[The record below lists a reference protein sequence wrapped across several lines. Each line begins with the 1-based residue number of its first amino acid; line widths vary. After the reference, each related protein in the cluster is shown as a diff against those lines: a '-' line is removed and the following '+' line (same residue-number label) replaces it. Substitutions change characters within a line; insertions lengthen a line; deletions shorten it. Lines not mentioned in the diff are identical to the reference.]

1 MQVGAKYAEV
11 TMARVQMYSMEWC
24 PYCAKAKA
32 LLGAK
37 GIEYDEV
44 DVTDDEAKA
53 IEMVER
59 TGQRGVP
66 QFFIDDQ
73 WVGGYD
79 SLAYLNA
86 TGALDQMFGIEST
99 VDLAKVWD
107 VAVVGGGPAGI
118 TAAMYAARKNLST
131 ILIAMDLG
139 GQVGV
144 THLVTNYPGMPVVEG
159 PELVRLMFEQAY
171 MYGLE
176 RMLGERVDA
185 IRVDGRAKVLEL
197 ASGKEVK
204 ARSVILASGAEKR
217 KLEIP
222 GEDEFAGRGVVYC
235 STCDGPFYRDKK
247 IAIVG
252 GGSSALE
259 AAVEM
264 SGIAKKVHVV
274 SRAPW
279 SGEEWLRDKAGAA
292 PGVRALTG
300 YEPVEIRGGET
311 VEQLVIRDVE
321 TRKLRTLVVDGVFI
335 EVGYSPNSAL
345 VLDLARTNQRGE
357 VVVDEWGDTGVR
369 GVFAAGDVTANKQK
383 QIVIA
388 AGEGA
393 KAALAAFDY
402 LISQR

>member
-1 MQVGAKYAEV
+1 
-11 TMARVQMYSMEWC
+11 MARVQMYSMEWC

-37 GIEYDEV
+37 GIEYEEV
-44 DVTDDEAKA
+44 DVTDDEPAA
-53 IEMVER
+53 VEMIER

-66 QFFIDDQ
+66 QFFIDDEY
-73 WVGGYD
+73 VGGYD
-79 SLAYLNA
+79 NLAYMNA
-86 TGALDQMFGIEST
+86 TGALDELFGIESK
-99 VDLAKVWD
+99 VDLTKVWD
-107 VAVVGGGPAGI
+107 VAVVGGGPAGLS
-118 TAAMYAARKNLST
+118 AAMYAARKNLST
-131 ILIAMDLG
+131 IIITMDLG
-139 GQVGV
+139 GQVGI

-176 RMLGERVDA
+176 RLIGERVQN

-217 KLEIP
+217 RLEIP

-235 STCDGPFYRDKK
+235 STCDGPFYRDKI

-274 SRAPW
+274 SRGPW
-279 SGEEWLRDKAGAA
+279 SGEEWLRDKAASA
-292 PGVRALTG
+292 RGVRQLIG
-300 YEPVEIRGGET
+300 YEPVEILGDEVVDR
-311 VEQLVIRDVE
+311 LAIRHIE
-321 TRKLRTLVVDGVFI
+321 SGKMRTLVVDGVFI
-335 EVGYSPNSAL
+335 EVGYSPNSDL
-345 VLDLARTNQRGE
+345 VLDLAHTNQRGE

-369 GVFAAGDVTANKQK
+369 GVFAAGDVTASKDK

>member
-1 MQVGAKYAEV
+1 
-11 TMARVQMYSMEWC
+11 MYSMEWC

-44 DVTDDEAKA
+44 DVTNDDDAA
-53 IEMVER
+53 MEMVER

-66 QFFIDDQ
+66 QFFLDGGWI
-73 WVGGYD
+73 GGYD
-79 SLAYLNA
+79 NLAYLNA
-86 TGALDQMFGIEST
+86 TGALDQVFGIEST
-99 VDLAKVWD
+99 VDLEKVWD
-107 VAVVGGGPAGI
+107 VAVVGGGPAGL
-118 TAAMYAARKNLST
+118 TAALYAARKSLST
-131 ILIAMDLG
+131 ILIALDLG
-139 GQVGV
+139 GQVGI
-144 THLVTNYPGMPVVEG
+144 THLVTNYPGLPVVEG
-159 PELVRLMFEQAY
+159 PELVRQMFEQAY

-176 RMLGERVDA
+176 RLLGERVQN
-185 IRVDGRAKVLEL
+185 IRVDGRAKILEL

-204 ARSVILASGAEKR
+204 ARSVIVASGAQKR
-217 KLEIP
+217 RLEIP
-222 GEDEFAGRGVVYC
+222 GEDEFSGRGVVYC
-235 STCDGPFYRDKK
+235 STCDGPFYRDKI

-274 SRAPW
+274 SRGPW
-279 SGEEWLRDKAGAA
+279 SGEEWLRDKARSA
-292 PGVRALTG
+292 PGVRQLVG
-300 YEPVEIRGGET
+300 YEPVEILGDEVVDR
-311 VEQLVIRDVE
+311 LVIREVE
-321 TRKLRTLVVDGVFI
+321 TGKTRVLKVDGVFI
-335 EVGYSPNSAL
+335 EVGYSPNSDL
-345 VLDLARTNQRGE
+345 VLDLAHTNRRGE
-357 VVVDEWGDTGVR
+357 LIVDEWGDTGVR
-369 GVFAAGDVTANKQK
+369 GVFAAGDVTANKEK

>member
-1 MQVGAKYAEV
+1 
-11 TMARVQMYSMEWC
+11 MARVQMYSMEWC

-44 DVTDDEAKA
+44 DVTNDDAA
-53 IEMVER
+53 AMEMVER

-66 QFFIDDQ
+66 QFFLDDQ
-73 WVGGYD
+73 WIGGYD
-79 SLAYLNA
+79 NLAYLNA
-86 TGALDQMFGIEST
+86 TGSLDQVFGIEST

-107 VAVVGGGPAGI
+107 VAVVGGGPAGL

-131 ILIAMDLG
+131 ILIALDLG
-139 GQVGV
+139 GQVGI
-144 THLVTNYPGMPVVEG
+144 THLVTNYPGLPVVEG

-176 RMLGERVDA
+176 RLLGERVEN

-197 ASGKEVK
+197 ASGKEIK
-204 ARSVILASGAEKR
+204 ARSVILASGAQKR
-217 KLEIP
+217 RLEIP

-235 STCDGPFYRDKK
+235 STCDGPFYRDKT

-274 SRAPW
+274 SRGPW
-279 SGEEWLRDKAGAA
+279 SGEEWLKDKAGSA
-292 PGVRALTG
+292 PGVRPLVG
-300 YEPVEIRGGET
+300 YEPVEIPA
-311 VEQLVIRDVE
+311 
-321 TRKLRTLVVDGVFI
+321 TRSSR
-335 EVGYSPNSAL
+335 SS
-345 VLDLARTNQRGE
+345 
-357 VVVDEWGDTGVR
+357 
-369 GVFAAGDVTANKQK
+369 
-383 QIVIA
+383 
-388 AGEGA
+388 
-393 KAALAAFDY
+393 
-402 LISQR
+402 

>member
-1 MQVGAKYAEV
+1 
-11 TMARVQMYSMEWC
+11 MARVQMYSMEWC

-37 GIEYDEV
+37 SIEYDEV
-44 DVTDDEAKA
+44 DVTDDEAA
-53 IEMVER
+53 ALEMIER

-79 SLAYLNA
+79 SLAYMNA

-171 MYGLE
+171 LYGLE

-274 SRAPW
+274 SRGPW
-279 SGEEWLRDKAGAA
+279 SGEEWLRDKAAA
-292 PGVRALTG
+292 SPGVRPLTG
-300 YEPVEIRGGET
+300 YEPVEIRGGEI
-311 VEQLVIRDVE
+311 VEQLVIRDLE

-335 EVGYSPNSAL
+335 EVGLSPNSAL

-393 KAALAAFDY
+393 KAALSAFDY

>member
-1 MQVGAKYAEV
+1 
-11 TMARVQMYSMEWC
+11 MARVQMYSMEWC

-73 WVGGYD
+73 WIGGYD

-139 GQVGV
+139 GQVGI

-222 GEDEFAGRGVVYC
+222 GEEEFAGRGVVYC

-274 SRAPW
+274 SRGPW
-279 SGEEWLRDKAGAA
+279 SGEEWLRDKAGSA
-292 PGVRALTG
+292 PGVRPLIG

-321 TRKLRTLVVDGVFI
+321 TRKPRTLVVDGVFI

>member
-1 MQVGAKYAEV
+1 
-11 TMARVQMYSMEWC
+11 MYSMEWC

-44 DVTDDEAKA
+44 DVTDDQEAA
-53 IEMVER
+53 MEMVER
-59 TGQRGVP
+59 TGQQGVP
-66 QFFIDDQ
+66 QFFIDGR
-73 WVGGYD
+73 WAGGYD
-79 SLAYLNA
+79 NLAYLNA
-86 TGALDQMFGIEST
+86 TGVLDQMFGIQST
-99 VDLAKVWD
+99 VDLEKVWD
-107 VAVVGGGPAGI
+107 VAVVGGGPAGL
-118 TAAMYAARKNLST
+118 TAALYTARKNLST
-131 ILIAMDLG
+131 ILITLDLG

-144 THLVTNYPGMPVVEG
+144 THLVTNYPGLPVIEG

-176 RMLGERVDA
+176 RLIGERVDD
-185 IRVDGRAKVLEL
+185 IRVDGRAKVLKL

-204 ARSVILASGAEKR
+204 ARSVILASGAQKR
-217 KLEIP
+217 RLEIP
-222 GEDEFAGRGVVYC
+222 GEDKFSGRGVVYC
-235 STCDGPFYRDKK
+235 STCDGPFYRGKT

-274 SRAPW
+274 SRGPW
-279 SGEEWLRDKAGAA
+279 SGEEWLRDKAASA
-292 PGVRALTG
+292 PGVRQLIG
-300 YEPVEIRGGET
+300 YEPVEILGDEVVDR
-311 VEQLVIRDVE
+311 LVIREIE
-321 TRKLRTLVVDGVFI
+321 TGKVRTLLVDGVFI
-335 EVGYSPNSAL
+335 EVGLSPNSDL
-345 VLDLARTNQRGE
+345 VLDLARTNKRGE
-357 VVVDEWGDTGVR
+357 VIVDEWGDTGVR
-369 GVFAAGDVTANKQK
+369 GVFAAGDVTANKDK

-402 LISQR
+402 LISQS

>member
-1 MQVGAKYAEV
+1 
-11 TMARVQMYSMEWC
+11 MARVQMYSMEWC

-44 DVTDDEAKA
+44 DVTDDEPAA
-53 IEMVER
+53 LEMVER

-73 WVGGYD
+73 WIGGYD

-86 TGALDQMFGIEST
+86 TGSLDKVFGIEST
-99 VDLAKVWD
+99 VDLTKVWD
-107 VAVVGGGPAGI
+107 VAVVGGGPAGLS
-118 TAAMYAARKNLST
+118 AAMYAARKNLST
-131 ILIAMDLG
+131 ILIALDLG
-139 GQVGV
+139 GQVGI
-144 THLVTNYPGMPVVEG
+144 THLVTNYPGLPVVEG

-176 RMLGERVDA
+176 RLIGERVDSL
-185 IRVDGRAKVLEL
+185 RVEGRAKVLEL

-204 ARSVILASGAEKR
+204 ARSVILASGAQKR
-217 KLEIP
+217 RLEIP
-222 GEDEFAGRGVVYC
+222 GEDKFAGRGVVYC
-235 STCDGPFYRDKK
+235 STCDGPFYRDKT

-274 SRAPW
+274 SRGPW

-292 PGVRALTG
+292 PGVRPLVG
-300 YEPVEIRGGET
+300 YEPVEILGDEVVDR
-311 VEQLVIRDVE
+311 LVIRDVE
-321 TRKLRTLVVDGVFI
+321 TGKVRTLLVDGVFI
-335 EVGYSPNSAL
+335 EVGLSPNSDL

-357 VVVDEWGDTGVR
+357 VIVDEWGDTGVR
-369 GVFAAGDVTANKQK
+369 GVFAAGDVTANKDK

>member
-1 MQVGAKYAEV
+1 
-11 TMARVQMYSMEWC
+11 MYSMEWC

-37 GIEYDEV
+37 NIEYDEV
-44 DVTDDEAKA
+44 DVTDDETAA
-53 IEMVER
+53 LEMVER

-66 QFFIDDQ
+66 QFFIDGQ
-73 WVGGYD
+73 WIGGYD

-86 TGALDQMFGIEST
+86 TGTLDQLFGIEST
-99 VDLAKVWD
+99 VDLEKVWD
-107 VAVVGGGPAGI
+107 VAVVGGGPAGLS
-118 TAAMYAARKNLST
+118 AAMYAARKNLST
-131 ILIAMDLG
+131 IIITLDLG
-139 GQVGV
+139 GQVGI

-176 RMLGERVDA
+176 RLIGERVDD
-185 IRVDGRAKVLEL
+185 IRVDGRAKVLKL

-204 ARSVILASGAEKR
+204 ARSVILASGAQKR
-217 KLEIP
+217 RLEIP
-222 GEDEFAGRGVVYC
+222 GEDKFSGRGVVYC
-235 STCDGPFYRDKK
+235 STCDGPFYRGKT

-274 SRAPW
+274 SRGPW
-279 SGEEWLRDKAGAA
+279 SGEEWLRDKAASA
-292 PGVRALTG
+292 PGVRQLIG
-300 YEPVEIRGGET
+300 YEPVEILGDEVVDR
-311 VEQLVIRDVE
+311 LVIREIE
-321 TRKLRTLVVDGVFI
+321 TGKVRTLLVDGVFI
-335 EVGYSPNSAL
+335 EVGLSPNSDL
-345 VLDLARTNQRGE
+345 VLDLARTNKRGE
-357 VVVDEWGDTGVR
+357 VIVDEWGDTGVR
-369 GVFAAGDVTANKQK
+369 GVFAAGDVTANKDK

-402 LISQR
+402 LISQS

>member
-1 MQVGAKYAEV
+1 
-11 TMARVQMYSMEWC
+11 MARVQMYSMEWC

-44 DVTDDEAKA
+44 DVTDDEDKA
-53 IEMVER
+53 VEMIER

-66 QFFIDDQ
+66 QFFIDGQ

-79 SLAYLNA
+79 NLAYLNA

-99 VDLAKVWD
+99 VDLDKVWD
-107 VAVVGGGPAGI
+107 VAVVGGGPAGL

-131 ILIAMDLG
+131 ILIALDLG
-139 GQVGV
+139 GQVGI
-144 THLVTNYPGMPVVEG
+144 THLVTNYPGLPVVEG

-176 RMLGERVDA
+176 RLLGERVDD

-197 ASGKEVK
+197 ASGKQVK
-204 ARSVILASGAEKR
+204 ARSVIVASGAEKR
-217 KLEIP
+217 KLGIP

-235 STCDGPFYRDKK
+235 STCDGPFYKGK
-247 IAIVG
+247 TIAIVG
-252 GGSSALE
+252 GGNSALE

-274 SRAPW
+274 SRGPW
-279 SGEEWLRDKAGAA
+279 SGDEWLKDKAGAA
-292 PGVRALTG
+292 KGVRALVG
-300 YEPVEIRGGET
+300 FEPVEIRGGET

-321 TRKLRTLVVDGVFI
+321 KGKTRTLVVDGVFI
-335 EVGYSPNSAL
+335 EVGLTPNSGFA
-345 VLDLARTNQRGE
+345 LDLTRTNQRGE
-357 VVVDEWGDTGVR
+357 VIVDEWGDTGVR
-369 GVFAAGDVTANKQK
+369 GVFAAGDVTANKEK

>member
-1 MQVGAKYAEV
+1 
-11 TMARVQMYSMEWC
+11 MARVQMYSMEWC

-73 WVGGYD
+73 WIGGYD

-139 GQVGV
+139 GQVGI

-222 GEDEFAGRGVVYC
+222 GEEEFAGRGVVYC

-274 SRAPW
+274 SRGPW
-279 SGEEWLRDKAGAA
+279 SGEEWLRDKAGSA
-292 PGVRALTG
+292 PGVRPLIG
-300 YEPVEIRGGET
+300 YEPVEIRGGEI

-321 TRKLRTLVVDGVFI
+321 TRKPRTLVVDGVFI

>member
-1 MQVGAKYAEV
+1 
-11 TMARVQMYSMEWC
+11 MARVEMYSMEWC

-44 DVTDDEAKA
+44 DVTDDEARA
-53 IEMVER
+53 VEMIQR

-73 WVGGYD
+73 YVGGYD
-79 SLAYLNA
+79 NLAYLNA
-86 TGALDQMFGIEST
+86 TGTLDQLFGIEST
-99 VDLAKVWD
+99 VDLDKVWD
-107 VAVVGGGPAGI
+107 VAVIGGGPAGLA
-118 TAAMYAARKNLST
+118 AAMYAARKNLST
-131 ILIAMDLG
+131 ILIALDLG
-139 GQVGV
+139 GQVGI
-144 THLVTNYPGMPVVEG
+144 THLVTNYPGLPVVEG

-176 RMLGERVDA
+176 RLIGEKVA
-185 IRVDGRAKVLEL
+185 NVRVDGRAKVLEL
-197 ASGKEVK
+197 VSGKQVK
-204 ARSVILASGAEKR
+204 ARSVIVASGAQKR
-217 KLEIP
+217 RLEIP
-222 GEDEFAGRGVVYC
+222 GESEYSGRGVVYC
-235 STCDGPFYRDKK
+235 STCDGPFYKGK
-247 IAIVG
+247 TIAIVG

-274 SRAPW
+274 SRGPW
-279 SGEEWLRDKAGAA
+279 SGDEWLKDKAAA
-292 PGVRALTG
+292 AKGVRKLQG
-300 YEPVEIRGGET
+300 YEPVEILGDEVVDR
-311 VEQLVIRDVE
+311 LVIRDIE
-321 TRKLRTLVVDGVFI
+321 TGKTRTLVVDGVFI
-335 EVGYSPNSAL
+335 EVGLEPNSDL
-345 VLDLARTNQRGE
+345 LLDLARTNQRGE

-369 GVFAAGDVTANKQK
+369 GVFAAGDVTASKDK

-393 KAALAAFDY
+393 KAALAAFEY

>member
-1 MQVGAKYAEV
+1 
-11 TMARVQMYSMEWC
+11 MARVQMYSMEWC

-44 DVTDDEAKA
+44 DVTDDETAA

-79 SLAYLNA
+79 SLAYMNA

-99 VDLAKVWD
+99 VDLEKVWD
-107 VAVVGGGPAGI
+107 VAVVGGGPAGLS
-118 TAAMYAARKNLST
+118 AAMYAARKNLST
-131 ILIAMDLG
+131 IIITLDLG
-139 GQVGV
+139 GQVGI

-176 RMLGERVDA
+176 RLIGERVDD
-185 IRVDGRAKVLEL
+185 IRVDGRAKVLKL

-204 ARSVILASGAEKR
+204 ARSVILASGAQKR
-217 KLEIP
+217 RLEIP
-222 GEDEFAGRGVVYC
+222 GEDKFSGRGVVYC
-235 STCDGPFYRDKK
+235 STCDGPFYREKT

-274 SRAPW
+274 SRGPW
-279 SGEEWLRDKAGAA
+279 SGEEWLRDKAAAA
-292 PGVRALTG
+292 PGVRQLIG
-300 YEPVEIRGGET
+300 YEPVEILGDEVVDR
-311 VEQLVIRDVE
+311 LVIREIE
-321 TRKLRTLVVDGVFI
+321 TGKVRTLLVDGVFI
-335 EVGYSPNSAL
+335 EVGLSPNSDL
-345 VLDLARTNQRGE
+345 VLDLARTNKRGE
-357 VVVDEWGDTGVR
+357 VIVDEWGDTGVR
-369 GVFAAGDVTANKQK
+369 GVFAAGDVTANKDK

-402 LISQR
+402 LISQS